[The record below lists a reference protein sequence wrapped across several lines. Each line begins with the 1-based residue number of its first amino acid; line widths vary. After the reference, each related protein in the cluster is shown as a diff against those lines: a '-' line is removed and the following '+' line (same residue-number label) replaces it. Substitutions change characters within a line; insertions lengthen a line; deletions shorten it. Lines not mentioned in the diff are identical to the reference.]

1 VELRSSSVVRCRIRR
16 RLIARKSRFSCKQ
29 HAIRIAWLRD
39 SRLGA
44 ACIGSHQRA
53 APASAA
59 KSTAESFGRPTRGRQ
74 AEYRCWL
81 CIAVRGDL
89 QRIGKRILPQRRG
102 WEKSSRQQPRLAGFL
117 SFDPSSAFFAPMLL
131 AVAFAL
137 MLAVQRTR
145 DTNASRQRGFN
156 FHRRLMGSTSPAH
169 EECQRVDAGRDH
181 NTKTTFRN
189 FLRSRASGCRS
200 LTEVRCLPVQS
211 DPGRRVSP
219 HRNRPPP

>member
-117 SFDPSSAFFAPMLL
+117 SFDPSSAFFAPMLFGSSL
-131 AVAFAL
+131 RAYARGSAHPRHQREPAAWVQFPSTPDGINFA
-137 MLAVQRTR
+137 
-145 DTNASRQRGFN
+145 
-156 FHRRLMGSTSPAH
+156 
-169 EECQRVDAGRDH
+169 
-181 NTKTTFRN
+181 
-189 FLRSRASGCRS
+189 
-200 LTEVRCLPVQS
+200 
-211 DPGRRVSP
+211 
-219 HRNRPPP
+219 RP